1 MVVIAIIA
9 LLTGIIM
16 TNLSQSRGKA
26 RDAKR
31 ISDIGQLQL
40 TMALFFDRCKQYPAT
55 LALSANNGCPSGI
68 TLQSYISSIPNPPAG
83 TTYDYAVDTTTHT
96 NYVLHTKLE
105 NTNEVLKDGI
115 KDASK
120 PAFVTFSC
128 YIDATNNQLEY
139 CLGPN

>member
-1 MVVIAIIA
+1 MLGSLGPFAGAAIGG
-9 LLTGIIM
+9 LLAIPTGG
-16 TNLSQSRGKA
+16 LSLA
-26 RDAKR
+26 RIKNNPTAGL
-31 ISDIGQLQL
+31 SD
-40 TMALFFDRCKQYPAT
+40 
-55 LALSANNGCPSGI
+55 
-68 TLQSYISSIPNPPAG
+68 
-83 TTYDYAVDTTTHT
+83 DYAVDTTTHT